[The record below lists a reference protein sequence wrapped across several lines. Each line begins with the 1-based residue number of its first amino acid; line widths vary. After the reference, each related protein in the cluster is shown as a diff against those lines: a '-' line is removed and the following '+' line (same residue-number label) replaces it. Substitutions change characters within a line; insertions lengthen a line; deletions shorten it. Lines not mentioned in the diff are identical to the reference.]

1 MARFALALVISVW
14 LVGTAVSTEFLRYVE
29 DLPLASGLV
38 EDTSAI
44 TVFDKPNG
52 RIVET
57 RASGMAVFDK
67 PNGRIVETRASGRLS
82 SVAGVMTFY
91 RETLPQLGWMDTAPA
106 SASRAARVVKLRFV
120 RAREMLSLSIAKD
133 NGGVTVQFA
142 ITPH

>member
-14 LVGTAVSTEFLRYVE
+14 LVGTGVSTEFLRYVE

-38 EDTSAI
+38 EDTRAI
-44 TVFDKPNG
+44 T
-52 RIVET
+52 
-57 RASGMAVFDK
+57 VFDK

-142 ITPH
+142 ITPR

>member
-44 TVFDKPNG
+44 T
-52 RIVET
+52 
-57 RASGMAVFDK
+57 VFDK

-133 NGGVTVQFA
+133 NGDVTVQFA
-142 ITPH
+142 ITPR

>member
-29 DLPLASGLV
+29 DLPLAPGLV

-44 TVFDKPNG
+44 T
-52 RIVET
+52 
-57 RASGMAVFDK
+57 VFDK

-106 SASRAARVVKLRFV
+106 SVARAARVVKLRFV
-120 RAREMLSLSIAKD
+120 RASEMLSLSVAKD
-133 NGGVTVQFA
+133 NGGVTVQFT
-142 ITPH
+142 ITPR

>member
-29 DLPLASGLV
+29 DLPLAPGLV

-44 TVFDKPNG
+44 T
-52 RIVET
+52 
-57 RASGMAVFDK
+57 VFDK

-106 SASRAARVVKLRFV
+106 SVARAARVVKLRFV

-133 NGGVTVQFA
+133 NGGVTVQFT
-142 ITPH
+142 ITPR

>member
-57 RASGMAVFDK
+57 RASG
-67 PNGRIVETRASGRLS
+67 RLS

-91 RETLPQLGWMDTAPA
+91 RENTAPTRLDGYGSGVGVA
-106 SASRAARVVKLRFV
+106 GCPRG
-120 RAREMLSLSIAKD
+120 ETSLCPSPRDAVAIDRQGQRWCDCSICDYTAL
-133 NGGVTVQFA
+133 VIFRMS
-142 ITPH
+142 

>member
-44 TVFDKPNG
+44 T
-52 RIVET
+52 
-57 RASGMAVFDK
+57 VFDK

-142 ITPH
+142 ITPR